1 MLAYTVDSRKCR
13 HMLRKEICAPIVE
26 FHKIKESNEL
36 KRKEK

>member
-1 MLAYTVDSRKCR
+1 MLEYTVDSRKCR
-13 HMLRKEICAPIVE
+13 HMLRIKIYAPIVE